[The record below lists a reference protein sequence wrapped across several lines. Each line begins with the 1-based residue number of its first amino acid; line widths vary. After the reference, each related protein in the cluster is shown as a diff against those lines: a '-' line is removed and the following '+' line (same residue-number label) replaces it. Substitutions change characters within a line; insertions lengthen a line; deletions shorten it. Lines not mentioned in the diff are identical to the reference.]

1 MSLIKNP
8 LPIVRPITDL
18 RTNLKEVVAQAE
30 ELNEPI
36 LLTKNGELAC
46 ALVSIK
52 ALEQEREEHERELRR
67 IEAEVRARYEGKSE

>member
-1 MSLIKNP
+1 MSLIKTP

-18 RTNLKEVVAQAE
+18 RTNLKEVIAQAE

-52 ALEQEREEHERELRR
+52 ALEQEREEHERELKR
-67 IEAEVRARYEGKSE
+67 IEAEVRARYEGESE